1 MTGLN
6 QIVALGN
13 GTVRACAGIRPAD
26 IETAARQTGWELRC
40 MPSTYRLA
48 SPAVSTAAG
57 SAVSA
62 PSTMGRWRRRQC
74 AQRQSD
80 DRRAGPRVLTVP
92 APEALLLHHAYGT
105 NGIITEVE
113 LALAPAHQ
121 WIERLDVFDD
131 FADALNYANACVR
144 SPGLVKRRGA
154 AGHADR

>member
-1 MTGLN
+1 
-6 QIVALGN
+6 
-13 GTVRACAGIRPAD
+13 
-26 IETAARQTGWELRC
+26 

-48 SPAVSTAAG
+48 STGGLYGGGFGGIGSINYGPLAA
-57 SAVSA
+57 
-62 PSTMGRWRRRQC
+62 RRQC

-105 NGIITEVE
+105 NGIILEVE

-144 SPGLVKRRGA
+144 SPGLVKRSGA